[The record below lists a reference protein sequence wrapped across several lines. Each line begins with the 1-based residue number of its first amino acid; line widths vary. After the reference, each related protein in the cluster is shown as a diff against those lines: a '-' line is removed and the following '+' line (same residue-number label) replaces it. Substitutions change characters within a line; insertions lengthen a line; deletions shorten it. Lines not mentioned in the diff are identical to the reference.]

1 MDDGIMSRWG
11 ESLHSVVEALHSNMT
26 ETSRPSL
33 FLGVG
38 WGQRYTTMESLILA
52 QDER

>member
-11 ESLHSVVEALHSNMT
+11 KSLHSVVEALHSNMT

-33 FLGVG
+33 FLGCWMG
-38 WGQRYTTMESLILA
+38 SKIYYDGEFDPGSG
-52 QDER
+52 

>member
-11 ESLHSVVEALHSNMT
+11 KSLHSVVEALHSNMT

-33 FLGVG
+33 FLGVLDG
-38 WGQRYTTMESLILA
+38 VCKIHYDGEFDPGSG
-52 QDER
+52 